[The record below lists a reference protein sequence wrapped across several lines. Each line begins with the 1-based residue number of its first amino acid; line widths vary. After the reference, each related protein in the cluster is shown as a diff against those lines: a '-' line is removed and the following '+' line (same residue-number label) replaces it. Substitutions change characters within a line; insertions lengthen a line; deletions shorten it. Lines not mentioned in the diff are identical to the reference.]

1 MKKKILDGQSLW
13 DIALEGMGGIEEVFR
28 LAEQEDLSLTE
39 DLSPGQQIG
48 IPQQAVNR
56 EIREYYAA
64 NQIHPATG
72 ISIESTSGDGSLWLE
87 GVEFWGIEYD
97 FIVS

>member
-13 DIALEGMGGIEEVFR
+13 DMALEGLGGIEGVFG

-39 DLSPGQQIG
+39 DLSPGREVG
-48 IPQQAVNR
+48 FPQQTVNR

-64 NQIHPATG
+64 NRIRPATG
-72 ISIESTSGDGSLWLE
+72 ISIESTSGDGSLWME